1 MDKIRIG
8 TRGSRLALWQAE
20 YIEQGLRQRHPN
32 VEFEKVL
39 IKTQGDRDQK
49 SSLTR
54 IGGMGVFTKSIEDAL
69 LQGRID
75 IAVHSLKDL
84 PSALSP
90 GLELG
95 AVPERGFVEDVLVTA
110 DGCVIQE
117 LRHAAVVGT
126 GSIRRR
132 SQLLSIRP
140 DLEIRDL
147 RGNIDTRLS
156 KLEDQDFDGIVMAR
170 AAIARLQLSEV
181 RYYTFP
187 TGIMTPGVGQGAIGV
202 QVRSDD
208 QAVRQLTETLNHRP
222 SYLAVSAE
230 RAFLRELDSGCQ
242 FPVGAFAAI
251 ANDEI
256 TLTGFVG
263 SENGKTIIR
272 DQISGRTDDPEDIG
286 FSLAR
291 TFVEKGARDILN
303 GNI

>member
-1 MDKIRIG
+1 MGKIRIG

-20 YIEQGLRQRHPN
+20 FIEQELRQRHPN

-39 IKTQGDRDQK
+39 IKTQGDRDQR

-117 LRHAAVVGT
+117 LGHAAVVAT

-156 KLEDQDFDGIVMAR
+156 KLEDQDLDGIVMAR
-170 AAIARLQLSEV
+170 AAIARLQLNEV

-187 TGIMTPGVGQGAIGV
+187 TEIMTPGVGQGAIGV

-242 FPVGAFAAI
+242 FPVGAFAVI
-251 ANDEI
+251 ANDHI

-263 SENGKTIIR
+263 SENGKTVIR

-286 FSLAR
+286 VSLAR

-303 GNI
+303 GNN

>member
-20 YIEQGLRQRHPN
+20 FIEQGLRQRHPN

-95 AVPERGFVEDVLVTA
+95 TVPERGFVEDVLVTA

-156 KLEDQDFDGIVMAR
+156 KLEDPDLDGIVMAR

-187 TGIMTPGVGQGAIGV
+187 TEIMTPGVGQGAIGV

-208 QAVRQLTETLNHRP
+208 QAVRQLTETLNHSP

-242 FPVGAFAAI
+242 FPVGAFAVI
-251 ANDEI
+251 ANDHI

-263 SENGKTIIR
+263 SENGKTVIR
-272 DQISGRTDDPEDIG
+272 DQISGRIDAPEDIG
-286 FSLAR
+286 VSLAR
-291 TFVEKGARDILN
+291 TFIERGARDILN